1 MIRVIIHGKA
11 VPVTAVKGIDIKK
24 VAASPRFRS
33 WMHRLEPGILIQSV
47 HFQSVDWFG
56 DAVGFIKM
64 HVLAKDPTGLVLP
77 GVILLRGDSVTV
89 FVVLE
94 CEGEEYAVFA
104 AQARLAVGQL
114 FFMEIT
120 GGMCDANGAF
130 TSQAVL
136 ELEEELG
143 IKIEAKDLVDLI
155 SHASKGATSSVF
167 PSQGACDEAL
177 AIYLYRTTISRAD
190 LEHLKKYQ
198 GGVEKDGE
206 RTYARIVPLDDI
218 FTATRNE
225 TAWLAY
231 FLYKGLLKKAA

>member
-1 MIRVIIHGKA
+1 MIRVIIHGRA

-24 VAASPRFRS
+24 VAASLRFRS
-33 WMHRLEPGILIQSV
+33 WIHRLEPGILIQSI

-64 HVLAKDPTGLVLP
+64 HVLAKDTAGLVLP
-77 GVILLRGDSVTV
+77 GVIFLRGDSVTV

-94 CEGEEYAVFA
+94 CEGEEYAAFA

-120 GGMCDANGAF
+120 GGMCDAKGVF

-136 ELEEELG
+136 ELQEELG
-143 IKIEAKDLVDLI
+143 ITIEAKDLIDLVH
-155 SHASKGATSSVF
+155 HASKGVVTSVF

-177 AIYLYRTTISRAD
+177 AIYLYRTVISRAD
-190 LEHLKKYQ
+190 LERLKKYQ
-198 GGVEKDGE
+198 GGVEKEGE

-231 FLYKGLLKKAA
+231 FLYKRLLKNVD